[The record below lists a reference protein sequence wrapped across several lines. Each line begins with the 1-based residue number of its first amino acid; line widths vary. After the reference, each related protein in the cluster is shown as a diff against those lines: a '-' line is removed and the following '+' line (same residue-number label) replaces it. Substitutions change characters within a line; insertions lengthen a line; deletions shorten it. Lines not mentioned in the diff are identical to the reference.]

1 MRPLRSSSRPLSLT
15 PAQRSHILAV
25 ANMLPPE
32 KRHSFIIR
40 IEAKLATRRPVT
52 DGLIAQVVENV
63 LAEIMTR
70 AA

>member
-1 MRPLRSSSRPLSLT
+1 MRPPRSRSRLSLT

-25 ANMLPPE
+25 AAMLPPA
-32 KRHSFIIR
+32 KRHSFTIR
-40 IEAKLATRRPVT
+40 VEAKLATRRPVT
-52 DGLIAQVVENV
+52 DGLIAQVVDNV